1 MAIVSRRVWRKRV
14 LAKLIKVCD
23 AYARGNSQIFRLRIV
38 GLVTMC
44 YGYLS
49 CCGSIPTIEM
59 ARDMAAR
66 LIVRGYAEAVRDC
79 IALGM

>member
-1 MAIVSRRVWRKRV
+1 MAIVSKRVWRKRV

-23 AYARGNSQIFRLRIV
+23 AYSRGNSQSFRLRIV
-38 GLVTMC
+38 GLVSMC

-49 CCGSIPTIEM
+49 CCGSVPTMAE

-66 LIVRGYAEAVRDC
+66 LVARGYAEAVREY
-79 IALGM
+79 IAIGM

>member
-1 MAIVSRRVWRKRV
+1 MAIVSKRVWRKRV
-14 LAKLIKVCD
+14 LAKLVKVFE
-23 AYARGNSQIFRLRIV
+23 AYARGNGQSFQLRAV
-38 GLVTMC
+38 GLVSMC

-49 CCGSIPTIEM
+49 CCGSVPTMAE

-66 LIVRGYAEAVRDC
+66 LIVRGYAEAVREC

>member
-1 MAIVSRRVWRKRV
+1 MAIVSKRVWRKRV
-14 LAKLIKVCD
+14 VAKLIKVCD
-23 AYARGNSQIFRLRIV
+23 AYAKGDGLRFKLRSV

-49 CCGSIPTIEM
+49 CCGSIPTMEM

-66 LIVRGYAEAVRDC
+66 LIIRGYAEAVKEC